1 MSEELFLLSPNKA
14 RWCKLEL
21 ITGSLGW
28 SSKISFHRTTELS
41 EPKSRQVIAHTPPRL
56 LLLKWKFPKLC
67 MHTHVA
73 TGTGIPS
80 RGSGV
85 SHKATAAAFLLRVT
99 DCSPYKQ
106 EDPGGTAAQLALPQG
121 KGPRLHSPQPHHSSG
136 VDLAGTKAL
145 DKSVLRAASHELG

>member
-14 RWCKLEL
+14 RCCKLEL

-41 EPKSRQVIAHTPPRL
+41 EPKSRQVIAHAPPRL

-67 MHTHVA
+67 MQTHVA
-73 TGTGIPS
+73 AGTGVPL
-80 RGSGV
+80 RGNGV
-85 SHKATAAAFLLRVT
+85 SRKATAAAFLLQAT
-99 DCSPYKQ
+99 DCSPGKQ
-106 EDPGGTAAQLALPQG
+106 EDPGGAAARLALPQG

-136 VDLAGTKAL
+136 GHLAGTKAL
-145 DKSVLRAASHELG
+145 DKSTAYGCIS